1 MKAFIIYVQGNKIS
15 ETYAAKTLDSFNSN
29 NGWEPTLFKGVKL
42 STLSYWKKQYPLQMK
57 KLSRVASFHTLKTKT
72 KYNTKKCCSMNHYR
86 LFQKCV
92 KINEPIAV
100 IEHDSYCKGNWLDV
114 DFDDVLILNA
124 QSAIHQKAFT
134 FLRKQ
139 YPNTEKVEKGIHDIN
154 FELYYR
160 HDPEINGANIMP
172 GTAAYAITPTG
183 AQKMIDV
190 YENIGWEQSDFII
203 NTHYVRIQ
211 TIIPELFTFKVKNLS
226 MSHGGDKEREK
237 RKKGKRTKKKRKN

>member
-1 MKAFIIYVQGNKIS
+1 MKAFIIYVKGNKTS
-15 ETYAAKTLDSFNSN
+15 EEYANKALDSFNSN
-29 NGWEPTLFKGVKL
+29 NGWEPTLFEGIKL
-42 STLSYWKKQYPLQMK
+42 STLSYWEEQYPLQMK
-57 KLSRVASFHTLKTKT
+57 KLSRVASFRRRQTKT

-92 KINEPIAV
+92 EINEPIAV
-100 IEHDSYCKGNWLDV
+100 IEHDSHCTGNWLDI

-124 QSAIHQKAFT
+124 QSAIQQLTLAFVQ
-134 FLRKQ
+134 RQ
-139 YPNTEKVEKGIHDIN
+139 YNNQVEKGIHDLN
-154 FELYYR
+154 LKGLYYR

-211 TIIPELFTFKVKNLS
+211 TLNPELFTFKVKNVS
-226 MSHGGDKEREK
+226 MSHGED
-237 RKKGKRTKKKRKN
+237 